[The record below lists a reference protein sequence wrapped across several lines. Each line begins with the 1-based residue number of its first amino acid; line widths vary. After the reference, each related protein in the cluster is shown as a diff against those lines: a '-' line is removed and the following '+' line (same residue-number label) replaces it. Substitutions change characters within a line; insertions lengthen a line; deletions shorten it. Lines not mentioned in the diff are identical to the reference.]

1 MKEQPDL
8 LNGSIAPKLMAFAIP
23 LAMTSILQQLF
34 NAADIAVIGQFAG
47 KHAMAAVGCNS
58 PVIALTV
65 NLFVGVSIGANVI
78 IANFTGQQDERRIRE
93 SVHTAMVLAIICGVF
108 VTCVG
113 QIIAR
118 PMINLLDTPAV
129 IAPMAVKYLR
139 IYFMGM
145 IFIMLYNFEAAI
157 FRSQGDTG
165 TPLRCLMISG
175 ILNVILNLFFVIVLK
190 MDVAGVALATVLS
203 NGVSA
208 GLLLWH
214 LCRAKSAVRL
224 QKGSFRLEG
233 SILKDIL
240 RIGVPSGLQGVVF
253 SVSNLV
259 IQSAINSLGPDVV
272 AGSAAAFNME
282 VLGYYIL
289 NSFAQ
294 AAVTFVGQN
303 YGAGNLP
310 RCRKITRQALILD
323 EVCAMSVAALLII
336 FGHRILMLF
345 NPDPAVIHFGYIR
358 ATILLSTQALNVVN
372 EVLSGAMRGYGISMV
387 PAAVTFIGVCG
398 TRILWVYTVFR
409 HSHTWYTLM
418 AVYPVSWLITM
429 VVMIAAY
436 FISIKKIR
444 IRLEASGDA
453 NN

>member
-118 PMINLLDTPAV
+118 PMINLMDTPAV

-175 ILNVILNLFFVIVLK
+175 ILNVIL
-190 MDVAGVALATVLS
+190 
-203 NGVSA
+203 
-208 GLLLWH
+208 
-214 LCRAKSAVRL
+214 
-224 QKGSFRLEG
+224 
-233 SILKDIL
+233 
-240 RIGVPSGLQGVVF
+240 
-253 SVSNLV
+253 
-259 IQSAINSLGPDVV
+259 IN
-272 AGSAAAFNME
+272 
-282 VLGYYIL
+282 
-289 NSFAQ
+289 
-294 AAVTFVGQN
+294 
-303 YGAGNLP
+303 
-310 RCRKITRQALILD
+310 
-323 EVCAMSVAALLII
+323 AM
-336 FGHRILMLF
+336 HR
-345 NPDPAVIHFGYIR
+345 R
-358 ATILLSTQALNVVN
+358 
-372 EVLSGAMRGYGISMV
+372 
-387 PAAVTFIGVCG
+387 
-398 TRILWVYTVFR
+398 
-409 HSHTWYTLM
+409 
-418 AVYPVSWLITM
+418 
-429 VVMIAAY
+429 
-436 FISIKKIR
+436 
-444 IRLEASGDA
+444 
-453 NN
+453 